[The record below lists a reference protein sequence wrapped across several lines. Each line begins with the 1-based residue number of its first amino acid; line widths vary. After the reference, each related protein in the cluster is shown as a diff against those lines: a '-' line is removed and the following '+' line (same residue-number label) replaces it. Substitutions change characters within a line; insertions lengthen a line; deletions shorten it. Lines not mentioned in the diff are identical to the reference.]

1 MIIVFIDTSYLIALL
16 VEQDQWHAAA
26 TQVRKSLGN
35 SVQFVT
41 IYEVLTEFLAGVS
54 REAPQIRRAAV
65 ETAHTIMSSD
75 NVAVIAPSP
84 ELLTGGLNLYAQRL
98 DKRYSLADCISM
110 VVMRDMDITEV
121 LTNDRD
127 FESEGFTRLIR

>member
-1 MIIVFIDTSYLIALL
+1 MTIVFIDTSYLIALL
-16 VEQDQWHAAA
+16 VEHDQWHEAA
-26 TQVRKSLGN
+26 TQVRKNLGDA
-35 SVQFVT
+35 VRFVT
-41 IYEVLTEFLAGVS
+41 IYEVLAEFLAGVS
-54 REAPQIRRAAV
+54 REAPQVRQAAV

-75 NVAVIAPSP
+75 NIAVIAPSP
-84 ELLTGGLNLYAQRL
+84 ELLTGGLNLYEQRL

-110 VVMRDMDITEV
+110 VVMRDMGINEV